1 MPSKNTKKKMKNSA
15 KSTQH
20 KKPEELEVVN
30 SSEVQAEETT
40 AQEPAN
46 AVAETEVKEKIE
58 VKEEP
63 KQEQKAEKKTTAKKK
78 EKKPSKIK
86 TKTKEVASELKKVTW
101 PTFPQVVKKTA
112 TVLVVVL
119 VFAVVLLGI
128 DKLLQVVYDA
138 FIGNLK

>member
-46 AVAETEVKEKIE
+46 AVAETEVKEKTE

-101 PTFPQVVKKTA
+101 PTFPQIVKKTA

-119 VFAVVLLGI
+119 GFAVVLLGI
-128 DKLLQVVYDA
+128 DKLLQVAYDA